1 MEVFKKYS
9 KYWFLAVLGALV
21 FVVWYAV
28 AWESREGVLVAF
40 LDVGQGDAIFIQSP
54 NGNQVLVDAGPGSKI
69 LEELSK
75 VIPFYDRSL
84 DLIIAT
90 HPDSD
95 HIAGFLDILKT
106 YRSDLA
112 MEPGVDSESA
122 FYREFERLL
131 EKNNVKKILARRG
144 MKVMLDD
151 NVYLDILFPDRD
163 VSRLDTN
170 DASIVAKLVFGNT
183 SFLLTG
189 DSPQKIENYL
199 VFLDGGPPAGGLKS
213 DVLKA
218 GHHGSRTSTGQNF
231 LEAVKPTYV
240 IVSAGK
246 DNRYGHP
253 HQEVL
258 DILEKFQVK
267 ILRTGQE
274 GTIKIKSNGRSLQ
287 I

>member
-1 MEVFKKYS
+1 MEFFKKYL
-9 KYWFLAVLGALV
+9 KYWFLAILGALA

-28 AWESREGVLVAF
+28 IAESREGVSVAF
-40 LDVGQGDAIFIQSP
+40 LDVGQGDAIFIQAP

-75 VIPFYDRSL
+75 VMPFYDRSL

-95 HIAGFLDILKT
+95 HIGGFLDVLKT
-106 YRSDLA
+106 YRAEAA

-131 EKNNVKKILARRG
+131 EKNNIKKNLARRG
-144 MKVMLDD
+144 MKVILDG
-151 NVYLDILFPDRD
+151 NAYLLVLFPDRD
-163 VSRLDTN
+163 VSGLDTN
-170 DASIVAKLVFGNT
+170 DASIVVKLIYGKT

-189 DSPQKIENYL
+189 DSPKKIENYL
-199 VFLDGGPPAGGLKS
+199 VWLSPKELDV

-218 GHHGSRTSTGQNF
+218 GHHGSKTSSSEKF
-231 LEAVKPTYV
+231 LEATSPVYAV
-240 IVSAGK
+240 ISSGK

-253 HQEVL
+253 HKEVL
-258 DILEKFQVK
+258 DLLEKFKVE
-267 ILRTGQE
+267 ILRTDEQ
-274 GTIKIKSNGRSLQ
+274 GTIKIKSNGENLQ